1 MAIGLG
7 WLQLGALLLVLTA
20 TVVGAALVFR
30 GEAHAVDD
38 SNHGWAAR
46 AADELH
52 EHVGQAAAIL
62 GGIQGLYLAS
72 DGVMT
77 PTAFERFAAIP
88 LRDSSLLGISWVP
101 RVAAADRVDFE
112 RTTGVRIAG
121 FGPAGPRAATPR
133 AEYFPLLYI
142 APRTPDT
149 VAVTGLDISTDPA
162 ARAPLEAARDTD
174 RPAMGPPSV
183 IGGDQAAAGVVLL
196 RAVYAPGAP
205 TRTVAQ
211 RRAALRGYATGV
223 YLNARLGA
231 VIAETIPAGARAQV
245 IDDGEVLSGP
255 SGRIGGAAESTTVAG
270 RRWTVRVDTGARPAL
285 TPSLLVLLAGLTFGG
300 LLGLVLAQANRRERL
315 SRLAQA
321 AGLRRES
328 EQSALRRV
336 ATAVA
341 ANADPEEFF
350 RIVAH
355 EAAGLLGAEYGAVI
369 RFQGDE
375 GVVASF
381 GGPNAVPNGH
391 RILLTDGAGVLAQ
404 VARSGAPARVQ
415 SYATLLED
423 PAYAPIRSFGWRGSV
438 AAPVRLAGE
447 LWGAVAVATAAT
459 TPFADDAEARLAEF
473 AALVGMGIA
482 DAEARAGL
490 RASQEELR
498 RQVSIVR
505 AVLDT
510 APEAIRMVDPAG
522 RTVVANAAAD
532 RLIAEIGAGRT
543 YASAHEWF
551 EVLADKTVDP
561 EGSRAFALALAEDLE
576 GTVAE
581 EYELSGSGRIFRC
594 YSAPVRVGADSG
606 SILGRVFIT
615 AEVTDERRHERAKD
629 EFTQLASHELR
640 TPLTSI
646 LGYLEVL
653 LDGDAG
659 ELAPEQRRFLD
670 VIDRNAQRLLRL
682 VGDLLVVARADGG
695 RLSVELDPIDLGA
708 IAAGCAENADPVA
721 QERHIALEV
730 EVEPLVLRG
739 DGSRLAGV
747 VDNLLSNALKF
758 TPPSGRILVRARA
771 EGGRA
776 ILEVADTGVGI
787 PAAEQGFLF
796 ERFYRTEAA
805 RRAAVP
811 GTGLGLAI
819 SRMIVEAHGGTIGVE
834 SEEGRGTTFR
844 VELPLAGAGRDA
856 SGASLD
862 ESAGTPR

>member
-7 WLQLGALLLVLTA
+7 WLQLGALLLVLAA
-20 TVVGAALVFR
+20 TIVGAALVFR
-30 GEAHAVDD
+30 GEAGAADD
-38 SNHGWAAR
+38 SNRDWAAR

-52 EHVGQAAAIL
+52 ERVGQAAAIL
-62 GGIQGLYLAS
+62 SGVQGLYHAS
-72 DGVMT
+72 DETMT
-77 PTAFERFAAIP
+77 PAAFERFTAVP

-101 RVAAADRVDFE
+101 RVASADRVDFE
-112 RTTGVRIAG
+112 RTTGVRISAL
-121 FGPAGPRAATPR
+121 GPAGPRAATPR

-142 APRTPDT
+142 TPRTADT
-149 VAVTGLDISTDPA
+149 VAVTGLDISSDPA
-162 ARAPLEAARDTD
+162 VRAPLEAARDTGQ
-174 RPAMGPPSV
+174 PVMGPPTA
-183 IGGDQAAAGVVLL
+183 IGDDRAARGGVLL
-196 RAVYAPGAP
+196 RAVYASGAP
-205 TRTVAQ
+205 TGTVAQ

-223 YLNARLGA
+223 YLHAQLGA
-231 VIAETIPAGARAQV
+231 AIAETLPAGARAQV

-255 SGRIGGAAESTTVAG
+255 SERIGGAAEATTVAG
-270 RRWTVRVDTGARPAL
+270 RRWTVRVDTGAGPAL
-285 TPSLLVLLAGLTFGG
+285 TPSLRVLLAGLTFGG
-300 LLGLVLAQANRRERL
+300 LLGLVFAQSNRRERL

-321 AGLRRES
+321 ASLRRES

-341 ANADPEEFF
+341 ANARPEEFF
-350 RIVAH
+350 RVVAH
-355 EAAGLLGAEYGAVI
+355 EAAGLLGAEYGAVV

-381 GGPNAVPNGH
+381 CGPNAVPNGH
-391 RILLTDGAGVLAQ
+391 RIPLADGAGVLVQ

-447 LWGAVAVATAAT
+447 LWGAVAVATATAM
-459 TPFADDAEARLAEF
+459 PFADDAEARLAEF

-498 RQVSIVR
+498 RQVGIVR

-510 APEAIRMVDPAG
+510 APEAIRMVDPSG

-551 EVLADKTVDP
+551 EALADKTVDP
-561 EGSRAFALALAEDLE
+561 EGSRALARALAEDPE

-594 YSAPVRVGADSG
+594 YSAPVHVGADSG

-659 ELAPEQRRFLD
+659 ELAPEQRQFLD

-695 RLSVELDPIDLGA
+695 RLSVEMDQIDLGA
-708 IAAGCAENADPVA
+708 IAAGCAESAGPVA
-721 QERHIALEV
+721 RERHIALEV

-739 DGSRLAGV
+739 DGARLAGL

-758 TPPSGRILVRARA
+758 TPPSGRVLVRARA
-771 EGGRA
+771 EGRRA
-776 ILEVADTGVGI
+776 ILEVADTGIGI
-787 PAAEQGFLF
+787 PAAEQGRLF

-805 RRAAVP
+805 LRAAIP

-819 SRMIVEAHGGTIGVE
+819 SRMIVEAHGGRIGVE
-834 SEEGRGTTFR
+834 SDEGKGTTFR
-844 VELPLAGAGRDA
+844 VELPLAGADRDA
-856 SGASLD
+856 SD
-862 ESAGTPR
+862 VPQERSATNPR